1 MRHRLVYCLLAAIAG
16 SPVAYADIT
25 IDFSTPVNT
34 VSFYSSEPDNLTAN
48 TNGSSPLHL
57 TVNSG
62 YTLGAVTLFADTNV
76 TAVDF
81 SGTPDEYV
89 LDDFT
94 YSVGSN
100 TYVLNF
106 DDPALVQGDSVGSF
120 YAGWTNIQPGCDYP
134 DGSRLQRLRIPVRK
148 LPKRDRRR
156 DSWPIPNCNARA
168 WFLPPSRQ
176 RVGRV
181 GRRGAPEDRSERLR
195 SLYKTQRVG
204 CCKRPRAQA
213 LGILHV

>member
-120 YAGWTNIQPGCDYP
+120 YAGWAGGPTFSPDAIILTAPDYNVSGFPYESSPSVIDEGTPGP
-134 DGSRLQRLRIPVRK
+134 SPTATPEPGSFLLLGSGLVGLAGVVRRK
-148 LPKRDRRR
+148 IGL
-156 DSWPIPNCNARA
+156 SA
-168 WFLPPSRQ
+168 
-176 RVGRV
+176 
-181 GRRGAPEDRSERLR
+181 
-195 SLYKTQRVG
+195 
-204 CCKRPRAQA
+204 
-213 LGILHV
+213 